1 MRRNATVFFCLWW
14 LSAVSVRDAEPAE
27 DKEFDFFETK
37 IRPVL
42 VQHCYECHSAEAQ
55 KAGKLKG
62 ALLLDSRTGIRRGGE
77 TGPAVVPGE
86 VEASLLVEAIRYKG
100 LEMPPKGKL
109 SDYVVSN
116 FVEWIRK
123 GAPDPRYDAATP
135 GQPDGIDLV
144 AGRRYWAFQALS
156 DPVVPQVNDNAW
168 PICDVDHFILARLE
182 AAGLRPA
189 AEADRYALLRR
200 LSFDLTGLPPA
211 PEQIQTF
218 VDDQSQDAYE
228 SVVDQLLASP
238 AFGDRWGRHWLDVT
252 LYADTIGDDRLVP
265 EKSAWRYR
273 DYVIAAFNGDKPFD
287 QFLREQI
294 AGDLL
299 PAKDDRRRAE
309 QLVATAFLTQGPI
322 QTVNMFKAQL
332 RWDVVDIQIGK
343 VGQAF
348 LGLTMQCARCHDHK
362 FDPISQRDYYAMA
375 GIFQNLEV
383 LTGFKGHSKTLSDT
397 VRVPLPESDADRA
410 AFQSVMKAVEGESEE
425 FKKANGPERP
435 YIFGAQEIS
444 ATNAR
449 ITIRGNALRLGE
461 EVPRGF
467 IQVLLGEKRPRIP
480 EGSSGR
486 LELSRMMTDR
496 QTVMCALTA
505 RVAVNRIW
513 HHVFGAGLVT
523 TADNFGI
530 RGTRPSHP
538 ELLDY
543 LAQQFL
549 RKDWSVKQLIRE
561 LVLSRTYRMTSLASS
576 KTDTQSV
583 DPENRLLW
591 RMNRRRLE
599 AEAIRD
605 TILLVSG
612 DLDPTRG
619 GPSLPP
625 AIWRSGPVSEFPILE
640 GEPLPPP
647 HIAKRRS
654 VYLPVYRR
662 TPGWADGLVLF
673 GFAASSTITGARPAT
688 TVPTQSLYLMN
699 SPFMIEHGKIAARR
713 VLDRDELSD
722 REKIA
727 ELYLRTLSRP
737 PGVHEVQQ
745 ALATLDRLSE
755 QGMSA
760 ADAWGMF
767 CHAIFASNEF
777 LMRF

>member
-1 MRRNATVFFCLWW
+1 MRRNATVLFCLLW
-14 LSAVSVRDAEPAE
+14 LSAMSVRGAEPADE
-27 DKEFDFFETK
+27 KGFDFFETK

-62 ALLLDSRTGIRRGGE
+62 ALLLDSRTGIHRGGK

-86 VEASLLVEAIRYKG
+86 VEASLLVEAMRYKG

-109 SDYVVSN
+109 SDYVVSD
-116 FVEWIRK
+116 FVKWIRK
-123 GAPDPRYDAATP
+123 GAPDPRHDAATP
-135 GQPDGIDLV
+135 HQPDGIDV
-144 AGRRYWAFQALS
+144 SAGRRHWAFLPLS
-156 DPVVPQVNDNAW
+156 DPVVPRVDDKAW
-168 PICDVDHFILARLE
+168 PICDVDRFILARLE
-182 AAGLRPA
+182 VAGLRPA
-189 AEADRYALLRR
+189 SEADRYALLRR

-218 VDDQSQDAYE
+218 VDDQSQYAYE

-273 DYVIAAFNGDKPFD
+273 DYVIAAFNVDKPFD

-332 RWDVVDIQIGK
+332 RWDVVDIQVGK

-362 FDPISQRDYYAMA
+362 FDPISQHDYYAMA

-410 AFQSVMKAVEGESEE
+410 TFQSVMKAIGGESEK

-461 EVPRGF
+461 EIPRGF
-467 IQVLLGEKRPRIP
+467 IQVLLGEKRLRIP
-480 EGSSGR
+480 VGSSGR
-486 LELSRMMTDR
+486 LQLARMMTDR
-496 QTVMCALTA
+496 QTVTCALTA

-543 LAQQFL
+543 LAQQFMQ
-549 RKDWSVKQLIRE
+549 KGWSVKQLIRE
-561 LVLSRTYRMTSLASS
+561 LVLSRTYRMTSLAGS
-576 KTDTQSV
+576 KADTQAV

-625 AIWRSGPVSEFPILE
+625 AIWQSGPVREFAILE
-640 GEPLPPP
+640 GEPPPPP

-662 TPGWADGLVLF
+662 TPAWADGLVLF
-673 GFAASSTITGARPAT
+673 DFAASSTITGVRPAT

-699 SPFMIEHGKIAARR
+699 SPFMIEHGKMAARR
-713 VLDRDELSD
+713 VLDQNSLSQQ
-722 REKIA
+722 EQIA
-727 ELYLRTLSRP
+727 EFYLRAMSRP
-737 PGVHEVQQ
+737 PGRREVQR
-745 ALATLDRLSE
+745 ALATLDRLTE
-755 QGMSA
+755 QGMSD
-760 ADAWGMF
+760 ADAWGML